1 MQYGL
6 AFGYFIQRT
15 GGFTNLLLVTVC
27 QFIPI
32 VGPIVVLGYRSEV
45 AQALVCDDE
54 LRRHPKFDFNRFVEY
69 LTRGVWPFVMS
80 LIIVFVA
87 IPVIMLVLLASI
99 LIGAAAN
106 LLEVGIAVGVG
117 FYILALFLVIA
128 FSVPMT
134 FHAELAGKF
143 DLKGAFRFAKEFWS
157 TVGGSAIL
165 TGLVFVPLSLIVALL
180 GLLCLIVGVYFAST
194 ISQMAGQHLM
204 VQLYVEYLERGGSP
218 IREYDPRDQYEDD
231 EEFEDDRDDR
241 RRRRRDE

>member
-32 VGPIVVLGYRSEV
+32 VGPIVALGYRSEV
-45 AQALVCDDE
+45 AQTLLHDEE

-69 LTRGVWPFVMS
+69 LTRGVWPFLMS
-80 LIIVFVA
+80 LVVA
-87 IPVIMLVLLASI
+87 FLAVPVILLLVLASI
-99 LIGAAAN
+99 FIGVAAN
-106 LLEVGIAVGVG
+106 QPEVGIVVGVG

-128 FSVPMT
+128 FSAPMT

-157 TVGGSAIL
+157 TVGGSAVL
-165 TGLVFVPLSLIVALL
+165 TGLIFAFLSLIIAFL
-180 GLLCLIVGVYFAST
+180 GLLCLIVGIYFAST
-194 ISQMAGQHLM
+194 LAQMAGQHLM
-204 VQLYVEYLERGGSP
+204 VQLYAEYLERGGSP
-218 IREYDPRDQYEDD
+218 IREYDPRDQYDD
-231 EEFEDDRDDR
+231 DDEFEDDRDDR
-241 RRRRRDE
+241 RGPPTR

>member
-32 VGPIVVLGYRSEV
+32 VGPIVALGYRSEV
-45 AQALVCDDE
+45 AQALLHDEE

-69 LTRGVWPFVMS
+69 LTRGVWPFLMS
-80 LIIVFVA
+80 LVVVLGAVPLIV
-87 IPVIMLVLLASI
+87 ILVLASI
-99 LIGAAAN
+99 FIGAAAN
-106 LLEVGIAVGVG
+106 QPEVGIVVGVG
-117 FYILALFLVIA
+117 FYILALFLAIA
-128 FSVPMT
+128 FSAPMA

-143 DLKGAFRFAKEFWS
+143 DLKGAFRFAKEFWT
-157 TVGGSAIL
+157 TVGGSAFL
-165 TGLVFVPLSLIVALL
+165 TGLIFVPLSLIVALL

-204 VQLYVEYLERGGSP
+204 VQLYAEYLERGGEP
-218 IREYDPRDQYEDD
+218 IREYDPRDKFEDD
-231 EEFEDDRDDR
+231 EFEDERDDR
-241 RRRRRDE
+241 EDHRRRD